1 MNIVKTIELGSGAEL
16 NFVEKKEG
24 IDLFLSLER
33 NTLSDFKELVD
44 NGFTL
49 YTSHN
54 SKRVTRNFLGCAKE
68 PTVTIA
74 GRDYFLFSG
83 LTDKT
88 RRVYC
93 SLCDE
98 TPAELFIAVTNNC
111 YGPGLMRTIVCH
123 LKRHDAHLNLPSF
136 CGDVYED
143 VIIRNRVKA
152 LPWKEFHLCEDKQ
165 VEFDDAL
172 FKPFRTSIDSFY
184 DCGCSAPRKCM
195 VGGLKPIDD
204 EPLSGMTPHSQ
215 YLKDN
220 WKPESDHLSNRYS
233 CDEETVRVAMGFRP
247 ESSNEGEG
255 NECPLTSPYDSAAEH
270 LADILGALSHIMALV
285 EEENKR
291 SPLIT
296 AIDDLVLDGLKNNRV
311 TEAEVQ
317 QIVEAV
323 NILKRLE
330 S

>member
-1 MNIVKTIELGSGAEL
+1 MNIVKTIELGYGAEL
-16 NFVEKKEG
+16 NFVEKKG
-24 IDLFLSLER
+24 VIDLFLSLER

-54 SKRVTRNFLGCAKE
+54 SKRITRNFLACAKE
-68 PTVTIA
+68 PTVTID

-93 SLCDE
+93 ALCDE
-98 TPAELFIAVTNNC
+98 TPAELFIAVTNNR

-123 LKRHDAHLNLPSF
+123 LKRHDAHLNLPSC
-136 CGDVYED
+136 CGEVYED
-143 VIIRNRVKA
+143 VIIRNRAKA
-152 LPWKEFHLCEDKQ
+152 LPGKEFLLHEDINID
-165 VEFDDAL
+165 FDET
-172 FKPFRTSIDSFY
+172 PFEPFWESIDSFSKRV
-184 DCGCSAPRKCM
+184 CSPWRRGM

-204 EPLSGMTPHSQ
+204 EPLSGMTSHSQ

-220 WKPESDHLSNRYS
+220 WKFENDHLSNHCR
-233 CDEETVRVAMGFRP
+233 CDEETVRVAMGLRP
-247 ESSNEGEG
+247 EPSNAEEG
-255 NECPLTSPYDSAAEH
+255 NECPLTSPYGTVAER
-270 LADILGALSHIMALV
+270 LADILGPLSYIMALV